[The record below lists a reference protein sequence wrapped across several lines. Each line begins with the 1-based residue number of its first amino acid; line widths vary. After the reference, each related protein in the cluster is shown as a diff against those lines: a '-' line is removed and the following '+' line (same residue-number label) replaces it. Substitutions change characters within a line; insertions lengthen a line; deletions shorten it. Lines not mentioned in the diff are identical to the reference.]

1 MKRDSGE
8 SSTTAGEETD
18 DTETASSGDEVQRRS
33 IGCPSP
39 PARQPLGCSARMRA
53 RLSPLMAKVLRHS
66 ASSWG
71 LELGADGYVPVS
83 ELLALPPFVELGATL
98 ADVEHVVAWE
108 RQASK
113 KQRFALRSGPVG
125 LAIRANQGHS
135 EGAVEGRQLARAM
148 APAELPRSV
157 VHGTYFRHIDQI
169 VAEGLRPMRRRHVH
183 LFLEEG
189 GVGRRDAELLVY
201 VDVAS
206 AAAAGV
212 EFLRAENGVV
222 LSTGGPDG
230 AIPPA
235 CLLKVVRVRDGAI
248 VRGPAGAPAPAR
260 GRHAHQRVWGDA
272 KPATPHANTTRRGF
286 PPRGKHAG
294 EGARAASGSQ
304 GCDTRRARFFSRPE

>member
-1 MKRDSGE
+1 
-8 SSTTAGEETD
+8 
-18 DTETASSGDEVQRRS
+18 
-33 IGCPSP
+33 
-39 PARQPLGCSARMRA
+39 
-53 RLSPLMAKVLRHS
+53 
-66 ASSWG
+66 
-71 LELGADGYVPVS
+71 VPVS
-83 ELLALPPFVELGATL
+83 ELLALPPFVDLGATL
-98 ADVEHVVAWE
+98 TDVEHVVAWE

-113 KQRFALRSGPVG
+113 KQRFALRSTPLG

-135 EGAVEGRQLARAM
+135 EEAVEGRQLARAM
-148 APAELPRSV
+148 TPAELPRSV

-212 EFLRAENGVV
+212 EFLRADNGVV

-260 GRHAHQRVWGDA
+260 GWHAPSHQRARGDA
-272 KPATPHANTTRRGF
+272 KPTTPHANATRRG
-286 PPRGKHAG
+286 PPCGKQTAG
-294 EGARAASGSQ
+294 GARTAYRSQ
-304 GCDTRRARFFSRPE
+304 GGETRRPRFFAPRPEQQS